1 MTVVVAY
8 KYAANRQDASV
19 TADGSVNWSRAKS
32 TVSEYDPVAIQLG
45 RDLADA
51 NGAELVGVSVGAKDA
66 ASSMAKKNALS
77 KGLDR
82 AVVVADGDA
91 PTWNATKVASAL
103 AELVKGV
110 DGADILLT
118 GDSSVDE
125 GARMVSALAAGYL
138 GWPCFQGVVSVVKT
152 AEGYEI
158 TQNVPG
164 GTRTV
169 AVAGPVVVAA
179 APDAVTPKVPSMK
192 EILAAG
198 KKPFATAEV
207 SAADVEVTVTGRAK
221 PDSKARKNQIL
232 AGPDAAA
239 QLIAALRSEG
249 VL

>member
-8 KYAANRQDASV
+8 KYAANPQDASV
-19 TADGSVNWSRAKS
+19 AADGNVNWSRAKS
-32 TVSEYDPVAIQLG
+32 TVSEYDP
-45 RDLADA
+45 
-51 NGAELVGVSVGAKDA
+51 
-66 ASSMAKKNALS
+66 ALS
-77 KGLDR
+77 KGLAR

-125 GARMVSALAAGYL
+125 GARIVSALAAGYL
-138 GWPCFQGVVSVVKT
+138 GWPCFQGVASVAKT

-169 AVAGPVVVAA
+169 AVSGPVVVAA
-179 APDAVTPKVPSMK
+179 A
-192 EILAAG
+192 
-198 KKPFATAEV
+198 KPFATAEV
-207 SAADVEVTVTGRAK
+207 SPADVEVTVTGRAK

>member
-8 KYAANRQDASV
+8 KYAANPQDASV

-198 KKPFATAEV
+198 KKP
-207 SAADVEVTVTGRAK
+207 SVTGRAK

>member
-8 KYAANRQDASV
+8 KYAANPQDASV

-179 APDAVTPKVPSMK
+179 APDAVTPKVLSMK

-207 SAADVEVTVTGRAK
+207 SPADVEVTVTGRAK

>member
-1 MTVVVAY
+1 MSVA
-8 KYAANRQDASV
+8 
-19 TADGSVNWSRAKS
+19 
-32 TVSEYDPVAIQLG
+32 
-45 RDLADA
+45 
-51 NGAELVGVSVGAKDA
+51 
-66 ASSMAKKNALS
+66 
-77 KGLDR
+77 
-82 AVVVADGDA
+82 
-91 PTWNATKVASAL
+91 
-103 AELVKGV
+103 
-110 DGADILLT
+110 
-118 GDSSVDE
+118 
-125 GARMVSALAAGYL
+125 
-138 GWPCFQGVVSVVKT
+138 KT

-169 AVAGPVVVAA
+169 AVSGPVVVAA

-207 SAADVEVTVTGRAK
+207 SPADVEVTVTGRAK

>member
-1 MTVVVAY
+1 
-8 KYAANRQDASV
+8 
-19 TADGSVNWSRAKS
+19 
-32 TVSEYDPVAIQLG
+32 
-45 RDLADA
+45 
-51 NGAELVGVSVGAKDA
+51 
-66 ASSMAKKNALS
+66 
-77 KGLDR
+77 
-82 AVVVADGDA
+82 
-91 PTWNATKVASAL
+91 
-103 AELVKGV
+103 
-110 DGADILLT
+110 
-118 GDSSVDE
+118 
-125 GARMVSALAAGYL
+125 MVSALAAGYL